1 MRAKDNDHYKSGNHT
16 PKHPLQVFP
25 LKTYLPSTFNAQMC
39 ALSRQTARTKREKEG
54 GRKNYLNID
63 VWPLSTVSLAWN
75 VQPGLPAAVAAV
87 SLCARRACKFVQLD
101 AKTNTWNASRSNGH
115 TVYGHLRHFFVNF
128 ILFFCIQSKTRL
140 GQESRVR
147 ILIYSTMTT
156 AFILYMQLLL
166 YFRLGPTLYLQFSS
180 FLSHKKCK
188 CVLAT
193 K

>member
-115 TVYGHLRHFFVNF
+115 TLVHQFMATCGIFLL
-128 ILFFCIQSKTRL
+128 ILFYSFAYNRKRDSAKRAVCEFWFIRQWQRHLYCICSCC
-140 GQESRVR
+140 
-147 ILIYSTMTT
+147 
-156 AFILYMQLLL
+156 FI
-166 YFRLGPTLYLQFSS
+166 F
-180 FLSHKKCK
+180 
-188 CVLAT
+188 A
-193 K
+193 